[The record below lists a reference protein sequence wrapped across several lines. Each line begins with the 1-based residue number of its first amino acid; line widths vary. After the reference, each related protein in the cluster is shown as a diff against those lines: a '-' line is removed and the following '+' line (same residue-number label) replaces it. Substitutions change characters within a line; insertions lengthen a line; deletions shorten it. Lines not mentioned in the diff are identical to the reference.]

1 MSKLDFPSILTD
13 SSRALMDYTA
23 SVVGYDTR
31 QFKELINMAYQA
43 KSPLCM
49 RAARV
54 ADACCE
60 RNPELIRPYLAK
72 MMKDLSGIKD
82 MAVKR
87 VFMHILTRH
96 SWVDDEE
103 AMGMLVDTLFR
114 WMQDDSQAISVRA
127 YSLVILENIAKQYPE
142 LKSELTAVLK
152 ETLPYWDSTGLQTLG
167 TKTIKRLTR

>member
-1 MSKLDFPSILTD
+1 
-13 SSRALMDYTA
+13 
-23 SVVGYDTR
+23 
-31 QFKELINMAYQA
+31 
-43 KSPLCM
+43 
-49 RAARV
+49 V

>member
-1 MSKLDFPSILTD
+1 
-13 SSRALMDYTA
+13 
-23 SVVGYDTR
+23 VGNDAE
-31 QFKELINMAYQA
+31 QFKELIDIAYQA

-72 MMKDLSGIKD
+72 MMKDLSGIRD

-87 VFMHILTRH
+87 VFMHILIRH
-96 SWVDDEE
+96 SMVDDEE

-127 YSLVILENIAKQYPE
+127 YSLVILENVAKQYPE
-142 LKSELTAVLK
+142 LKSELAAVLE

-167 TKTIKRLTR
+167 KKTIKRLTHK